1 MKNFEIEHEG
11 KKYWISRSMAAVVYV
26 FAFIGKE
33 VYVLA
38 NKRGPGLPTN
48 VGKWN
53 CPSGY
58 LDFDETLEEC
68 AVREVFEE
76 TGYKI
81 TKKNKKLELIEIDSQ
96 PTRKGMQN
104 VLVRYTVGTAFK
116 TLDDA
121 YKGITS
127 EHSEPNEVDDIKWI
141 SLKDL
146 DSYEWVSEKHKQKI
160 LAAYETYIP
169 YF

>member
-11 KKYWISRSMAAVVYV
+11 KKYWISRSMATVVYV
-26 FAFIGKE
+26 FAFIGEE

-81 TKKNKKLELIEIDSQ
+81 TKKNKRIELI
-96 PTRKGMQN
+96 
-104 VLVRYTVGTAFK
+104 
-116 TLDDA
+116 
-121 YKGITS
+121 
-127 EHSEPNEVDDIKWI
+127 
-141 SLKDL
+141 
-146 DSYEWVSEKHKQKI
+146 
-160 LAAYETYIP
+160 
-169 YF
+169 

>member
-11 KKYWISRSMAAVVYV
+11 KKYWISRSMATVVYV
-26 FAFIGKE
+26 FAFIGEE

-81 TKKNKKLELIEIDSQ
+81 TKKNRRLELVEIDSQ

-104 VLVRYTVGTAFK
+104 VLVRYTFGKTFK
-116 TLDDA
+116 TLD
-121 YKGITS
+121 KGITS

-146 DSYEWVSEKHKQKI
+146 DNYDWVSEKHKQKI
-160 LAAYETYIP
+160 LTAYETYIP

>member
-11 KKYWISRSMAAVVYV
+11 KKYWVSRSMAAAVYV

-58 LDFDETLEEC
+58 LDFNETLEEC
-68 AVREVFEE
+68 AIREVFEE

-81 TKKNKKLELIEIDSQ
+81 TTENGGLKLIEIDSQ

-104 VLVRYTVGTAFK
+104 VLVRYTFGKVFR

-121 YKGITS
+121 YEGITS

-146 DSYEWVSEKHKQKI
+146 DKYEWVSEKHKQKI
-160 LAAYETYIP
+160 LTAYETYHT
-169 YF
+169 YA